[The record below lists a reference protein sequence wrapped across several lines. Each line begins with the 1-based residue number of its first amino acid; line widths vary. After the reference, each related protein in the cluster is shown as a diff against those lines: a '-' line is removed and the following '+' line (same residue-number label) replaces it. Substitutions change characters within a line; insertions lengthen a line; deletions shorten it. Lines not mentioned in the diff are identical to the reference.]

1 MSGQGVLCGR
11 AARTDSFLRR
21 SARGLLIALVS
32 ISIVGLAA
40 CETVRTTEPGAVGVN
55 RKQHMLVSEE
65 DVEKGAVQ
73 AYAQEKQKAQSEGKL
88 NSSSALTSRVR
99 NVSQRLI
106 PATGTF
112 RSDAPGWPWEVN
124 TLTTQELNAYCMP
137 GGKIMVYTGII
148 EQLNLTDAELA
159 AVIGHE
165 MAHALREHS
174 RERISRAYAQ
184 QIALAGVAV
193 VTGAGQGAL
202 DLANSVASVTFQLP
216 HSREQ
221 ESEADTIGMEL
232 MARAGYDPNA
242 AVSVWKKMMS
252 ANQGGSPQFLSTHPS
267 PQTRIQDLQ
276 ALVPKVMPLYQSRK
290 S

>member
-1 MSGQGVLCGR
+1 MIARRIAVAL
-11 AARTDSFLRR
+11 AATL
-21 SARGLLIALVS
+21 LVS
-32 ISIVGLAA
+32 LAG
-40 CETVRTTEPGAVGVN
+40 CETVRTTQPGAVGVD
-55 RKQHMLVSEE
+55 RKQRMLVSEQE
-65 DVEKGAVQ
+65 VEKGAVQ
-73 AYAQEKQKAQSEGKL
+73 AYSQEKQKAQAEGKL
-88 NSSSALTSRVR
+88 NSNGALTSRVR

-106 PATGTF
+106 PGTGVF
-112 RSDAPGWPWEVN
+112 RSDAPNWEWEVN
-124 TLTTQELNAYCMP
+124 TLTTKELNAYCMP
-137 GGKIMVYTGII
+137 GGKIMVYSGLV
-148 EQLNLTDAELA
+148 EQLDLSDAEMA

-193 VTGAGQGAL
+193 VTGAGEGAMN
-202 DLANSVASVTFQLP
+202 LANTVASVTFQLP

-242 AVSVWKKMMS
+242 AVSVWKKMLS
-252 ANQGGSPQFLSTHPS
+252 ANQGGTPQFLSTHPS

-276 ALVPKVMPLYQSRK
+276 KLVPKVMPLYQK
-290 S
+290 SKK